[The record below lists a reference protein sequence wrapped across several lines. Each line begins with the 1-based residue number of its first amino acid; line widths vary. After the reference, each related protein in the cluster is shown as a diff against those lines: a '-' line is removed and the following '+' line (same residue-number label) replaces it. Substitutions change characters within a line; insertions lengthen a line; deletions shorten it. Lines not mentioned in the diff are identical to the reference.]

1 MTAEA
6 IKKHG
11 GARPGAGQPQK
22 LETRPPFATALEYAM
37 AVIND
42 NNAAVRRRDAMAM
55 HVLRHIEAPT
65 TKEPTGK
72 HAERKE
78 AAIIAADKF
87 EVPAPPLRITVQ

>member
-1 MTAEA
+1 MTAGIIERR
-6 IKKHG
+6 G
-11 GARPGAGQPQK
+11 GARPGAGRPQK

-42 NNAAVRRRDAMAM
+42 NTAAVRRRDAMAM

-65 TKEPTGK
+65 TREPTGK

-87 EVPAPPLRITVQ
+87 DVPAPPLRTTVQ